1 MSDIRGAGGT
11 AAVRNIPEENRLRKL
26 CNLLTQQNE
35 ALRLTV
41 SHL

>member
-1 MSDIRGAGGT
+1 MSDIRGPGGT
-11 AAVRNIPEENRLRKL
+11 TAVRNIPEENRIRQL
-26 CNLLTQQNE
+26 CNLLTKQNE